1 MHVCNFKT
9 MLSLSKPVTIT
20 TFVYTFPEI
29 IVINN
34 IIAMLGAFNAT
45 DIMYSNIEQ

>member
-1 MHVCNFKT
+1 MHVCNLKT

-20 TFVYTFPEI
+20 TFLYIVPEI

-34 IIAMLGAFNAT
+34 IIAMLNAFNAT
-45 DIMYSNIEQ
+45 DIMLSNIEQ